1 MEFQET
7 RNSYCCERKSTFTIL
22 NLKVSMGEVSLTNK
36 VYDHLLTVFVAF
48 FFQIIGG
55 AYFQFFSVYST

>member
-1 MEFQET
+1 
-7 RNSYCCERKSTFTIL
+7 
-22 NLKVSMGEVSLTNK
+22 MGEVSLTNK